1 MAVGLYGKKAV
12 FTNFTK
18 PFLNTLPHIF
28 PAFPES
34 SKRNEND
41 VELKVYG
48 IANCN
53 KDLHSSVL

>member
-1 MAVGLYGKKAV
+1 MGKRLSS
-12 FTNFTK
+12 TNFTK

-28 PAFPES
+28 PAFPER
-34 SKRNEND
+34 SKRSEND
-41 VELKVYG
+41 VELMVYG

>member
-1 MAVGLYGKKAV
+1 MGKWLSS
-12 FTNFTK
+12 TNFTK

-28 PAFPES
+28 SALPERS
-34 SKRNEND
+34 QRSEND